1 MSDIIKWVLAGVL
14 SLGAFLFGDCKG
26 IFIVLF
32 ALICIDYTTGV
43 MSAIAN
49 KKLSSEIGAKGIVK
63 KIFMLAIVAVG
74 NLIDIYVIGNG
85 AIIRNIVIIFY
96 ISNECI
102 SIVENAGKLGVPVPK
117 KLLDVLVQLK
127 KEND

>member
-1 MSDIIKWVLAGVL
+1 MSDFIKWILGCL
-14 SLGAFLFGDCKG
+14 IGLGAFLFGDCKG
-26 IFIVLF
+26 IFIVLIAF
-32 ALICIDYTTGV
+32 ICLDYITGV

-63 KIFMLAIVAVG
+63 KIFMLAIVAIG

-117 KLLDVLVQLK
+117 KMLDILAQLK

>member
-1 MSDIIKWVLAGVL
+1 MSDIIKYILAGVV

-26 IFIVLF
+26 IFLVLLT
-32 ALICIDYTTGV
+32 LICLDYFTGV
-43 MSAIAN
+43 ISAVAN

-63 KIFMLAIVAVG
+63 KVFMLAIVAVG

-85 AIIRNIVIIFY
+85 SIIRNIVIIFY

-117 KLLDVLVQLK
+117 KLLDVLAQLK
-127 KEND
+127 KDGE

>member
-1 MSDIIKWVLAGVL
+1 MSDFIKWILGCL
-14 SLGAFLFGDCKG
+14 IGLGAFLFGDCTG
-26 IFIVLF
+26 LFIVLI
-32 ALICIDYTTGV
+32 ALICIDYVTGV
-43 MSAIAN
+43 MSAIVN

-63 KIFMLAIVAVG
+63 KIFMFAIVAVG

-102 SIVENAGKLGVPVPK
+102 SIIENAGKMGVHVPK
-117 KLLDVLVQLK
+117 KLLDVLAQLK

>member
-1 MSDIIKWVLAGVL
+1 MSDFIKWILGCL
-14 SLGAFLFGDCKG
+14 IGLGAFLFGDCKG
-26 IFIVLF
+26 IFIVLIAF
-32 ALICIDYTTGV
+32 ICLDYITGV

-74 NLIDIYVIGNG
+74 NLIDIYVIGND
-85 AIIRNIVIIFY
+85 AIIRNMVIIFY

-102 SIVENAGKLGVPVPK
+102 SIVENAGKMGVHVPK
-117 KLLDVLVQLK
+117 KLLDVLAQLK

>member
-1 MSDIIKWVLAGVL
+1 MSDFIKWVLGCL
-14 SLGAFLFGDCKG
+14 IGLGAFLFGDCNG
-26 IFIVLF
+26 IFIVLIAF
-32 ALICIDYTTGV
+32 ICLDYITGV

-74 NLIDIYVIGNG
+74 NLIDMYVIGNG
-85 AIIRNIVIIFY
+85 SIIRNIVIIFY

-117 KLLDVLVQLK
+117 KLLDVLEQLK